1 MKKFNLLISLISLI
15 LLAASCTVTHIRSDT
30 GWSERIK
37 GGFNFNDRGRTRTIV
52 VHSILPEGTMDIY
65 YPNSTPAWQA
75 VKEQ

>member
-1 MKKFNLLISLISLI
+1 MKKFNLAFSLISLI
-15 LLAASCTVTHIRSDT
+15 LLAASCTVTHIKSDT
-30 GWSERIK
+30 GWSEKSKVGTRY
-37 GGFNFNDRGRTRTIV
+37 RTIV

>member
-1 MKKFNLLISLISLI
+1 MKKFNLAFSLISLI

-30 GWSERIK
+30 GWSERKK
-37 GGFNFNDRGRTRTIV
+37 GGFNDGGRTRTIV